1 MRLVD
6 AGATNGDAVRA
17 SRRTPVDEARRDAG
31 ESRARPA
38 ALVMANDMATAQAW
52 RDYELARGRE
62 GWRAVQPRERTMAEP
77 YLCKDDVEIKKG
89 LLG

>member
-1 MRLVD
+1 
-6 AGATNGDAVRA
+6 
-17 SRRTPVDEARRDAG
+17 
-31 ESRARPA
+31 
-38 ALVMANDMATAQAW
+38 MANDMATAQAW